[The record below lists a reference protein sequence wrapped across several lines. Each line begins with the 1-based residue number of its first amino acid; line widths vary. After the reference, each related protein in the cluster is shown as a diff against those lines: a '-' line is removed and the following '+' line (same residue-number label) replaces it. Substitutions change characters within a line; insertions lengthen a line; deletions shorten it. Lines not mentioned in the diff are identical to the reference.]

1 MIKTNQMKSFQLKT
15 IYKQI
20 LADTITP
27 VSVYLKIRDKFPNS
41 LLLESSDYHGNDNS
55 FSYIC
60 CNPIA
65 SIKIENETI
74 FKTYPDGSSEKI
86 AIDSKIN
93 IPEVIQEFSGEFQSD
108 KNNFKFINNGLFGYI
123 SYDAVRYF
131 EKISIAK
138 KENSNTI
145 PDVYYAV
152 YQNIIAINHF
162 KNEAYLFSHSIDGK
176 NNISEIEQLLQSKS
190 GR

>member
-1 MIKTNQMKSFQLKT
+1 MNILKSFILNTK
-15 IYKQI
+15 YKQI

-74 FKTYPDGSSEKI
+74 IKNYPDGSAEKI
-86 AIDSKIN
+86 AIDTTTD
-93 IPEVIQEFSGEFQSD
+93 IPAVIQEFSGQ
-108 KNNFKFINNGLFGYI
+108 
-123 SYDAVRYF
+123 F
-131 EKISIAK
+131 ESEK
-138 KENSNTI
+138 K
-145 PDVYYAV
+145 DR
-152 YQNIIAINHF
+152 
-162 KNEAYLFSHSIDGK
+162 
-176 NNISEIEQLLQSKS
+176 KS
-190 GR
+190 VV